1 MEEWRDLDI
10 GHVIEEYSA
19 TIYKI
24 AFTRLKNRQDTDDVY
39 QEVFLKYA
47 QADKKFNSQEH
58 LKAWLIRVT
67 INCCNKKF
75 HSKHNLPLDYCNEP
89 FYDKFDFEKKTI
101 FDAIMNLSLNQ
112 RTALFLFYYED
123 YSVKQ
128 ISEAMNVSQNNAK
141 IILLRARIKLK
152 EVLKK
157 DLFLEDNG
165 NE

>member
-1 MEEWRDLDI
+1 MEEWRDWDI
-10 GHVIEEYSA
+10 GHIIEEYSA

-24 AFTRLKNRQDTDDVY
+24 AFTRLKNRQDADDVF
-39 QEVFLKYA
+39 QDVFLKYA
-47 QADKKFNSQEH
+47 LANKNFNDSEH

-75 HSKHNLPLDYCNEP
+75 HTKNYLPLDYCNEP
-89 FYDKFDFEKKTI
+89 FYEKFDTEKKTI
-101 FDAIMNLSLNQ
+101 FDGIMSLSIKQ

-123 YSVKQ
+123 HSIKQ
-128 ISEAMNVSQNNAK
+128 ISQAMNVSQNNAK
-141 IILLRARIKLK
+141 IILLRARNKLK

-157 DLFLEDNG
+157 DLFLENDE